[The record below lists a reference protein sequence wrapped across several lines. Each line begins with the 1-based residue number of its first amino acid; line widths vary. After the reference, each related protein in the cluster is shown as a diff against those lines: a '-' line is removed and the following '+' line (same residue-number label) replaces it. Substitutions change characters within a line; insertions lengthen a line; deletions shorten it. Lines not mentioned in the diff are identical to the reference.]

1 MRLVRESIP
10 RKSPQ
15 STQMASPTP
24 ASQPRRASTRE
35 RLIETA
41 ARLFHEQGY
50 HATGVATIL
59 REAGVNSGSLYH
71 HFASKEDLLKAVLE
85 RYEVGIG
92 PVLMNPVEAAEPNP
106 IERIFRLL
114 DLYRNNLEVRGY
126 AMGCPIGNLALEVGD
141 DLPDARHLID
151 ANFTGWQAAVAEW
164 LRQAGAAPSSAAD
177 MALFTLTT
185 MEGAIMLSR
194 ARHSLEP
201 FDAAVRML
209 RDYFRRIVE
218 DPAYG
223 G

>member
-1 MRLVRESIP
+1 
-10 RKSPQ
+10 
-15 STQMASPTP
+15 MAPPSPTGP
-24 ASQPRRASTRE
+24 TPRAPTRE

-71 HFASKEDLLKAVLE
+71 YFASKEDLLKAVLE

-106 IERIFRLL
+106 IERIFCLL
-114 DLYRNNLEVRGY
+114 DLYRNHLDVRGY

-141 DLPDARHLID
+141 DLPEARHLID
-151 ANFTGWQAAVAEW
+151 ANFAGWQAAVAGW
-164 LRQAGAAPSSAAD
+164 LREGGAAPSTAAD

-201 FDAAVRML
+201 FDSAVGML
-209 RDYFRRIVE
+209 RDYFGRIVE
-218 DPAYG
+218 VPG
-223 G
+223 LGE

>member
-1 MRLVRESIP
+1 
-10 RKSPQ
+10 
-15 STQMASPTP
+15 MAPPTP
-24 ASQPRRASTRE
+24 AKQTPPAPTRE
-35 RLIETA
+35 RLIDTA

-92 PVLMNPVEAAEPNP
+92 PVLMEPVEGVEPNP
-106 IERIFRLL
+106 LERIFRLL
-114 DLYRNNLEVRGY
+114 DAYRTNLEVRGY

-141 DLPDARHLID
+141 DLPDVRLLID
-151 ANFTGWQAAVAEW
+151 ANFRGWQAAVAEW
-164 LRQAGAAPSSAAD
+164 LRQAGTAPSTAAD

-201 FDAAVRML
+201 FDSAVRIL
-209 RDYFRRIVE
+209 RDYFGRIVE
-218 DPAYG
+218 PPG
-223 G
+223 TGE